1 MATYY
6 PPVGFHF
13 KVVFGL
19 DGVSD
24 LDVQFQEVSGLTVD
38 VEMESY
44 VEGGENRFTHQLP
57 SRTKYA
63 ELSLKRG
70 LVTDSA
76 VLDWC
81 RNAIENFQFEPI
93 NLTVILLNEKH
104 EPLSSWNVI
113 GGIPKR
119 WEVSSFNAEQNAAVI
134 ETLQLSYG
142 YFTRT

>member
-13 KVVFGL
+13 KVTFEL
-19 DGVSD
+19 DGLSD
-24 LDVQFQEVSGLTVD
+24 LDAQFQEVSGLSVE

-57 SRTKYA
+57 SRTNYS

-81 RNAIENFQFEPI
+81 RSSVENFQFEPI
-93 NLTVILLNEKH
+93 NLTVILLNEVH
-104 EPLSSWNVI
+104 EPLASWNVI
-113 GGIPKR
+113 GCIPKR
-119 WEVSSFNAEQNAAVI
+119 WEVSSFDAEQSTAVI
-134 ETLQLSYG
+134 ETLQISYG
-142 YFTRT
+142 YFIRS

>member
-13 KVVFGL
+13 KVVFEL